1 MAEVDEERRFRSRNR
16 RSDAEMMVVVEAT
29 EQAAAAAAAAAAA
42 VVFREICAGGGD
54 GRGSG
59 AGLRLGWQFINGAV
73 LLGLRSVWAY
83 ATYAIPYGV
92 QLQLQRVLPSSL

>member
-1 MAEVDEERRFRSRNR
+1 MVEVDEGRRFRSRNR
-16 RSDAEMMVVVEAT
+16 RSGAEMMVVVEAT
-29 EQAAAAAAAAAAA
+29 EQSAAA